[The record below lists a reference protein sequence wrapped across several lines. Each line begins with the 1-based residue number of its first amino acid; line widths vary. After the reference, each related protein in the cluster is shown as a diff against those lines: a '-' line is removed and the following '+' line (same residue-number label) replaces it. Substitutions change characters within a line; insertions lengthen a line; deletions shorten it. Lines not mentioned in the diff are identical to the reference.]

1 MRRLLC
7 LFLAMLLMLS
17 GCMGQSPAK
26 TEDGVLFYYR
36 NADEK
41 AYFSETGIMAAEN
54 RTIRWEQQS
63 IAGLMEVYL
72 QGPIS
77 PGLSS
82 PFPKGLRLLE
92 TRILPGEITLI
103 FDDSLSSLSA
113 VGLRV
118 AAGCIAR
125 TLWEYSGYETV
136 ILQAESQLLDGEEQ
150 LVLRP
155 AEFVLSD
162 NSAGQPNAPVR
173 LYFADPQ
180 GRFLMEEQ
188 RSKPA
193 DIAMSQQEYILRSL
207 ITGPQSES
215 LSPTIPRGTML
226 LSVSVQDG
234 ACLVDFSA
242 EFRQNRPEQELQERM
257 TIFSVVNSLTQLE
270 EIETVEILVEGSPVE
285 RYLYLDLAQ
294 PLTEDSRLIG
304 PVRSGMGEFDA
315 TLYVCLNGEEKLA
328 AFPMRLQ
335 ETVDAARVETVLK
348 ALSVF
353 HASNGYYSPLA
364 QYGKVQSVRTEEGS
378 IHVEFAEGLM
388 EQCKTEAERT
398 ALLRSIVA
406 TLSSLDEIDDIF
418 LYEDGTDIPLTPE
431 LSRPTGDWF
440 FP

>member
-1 MRRLLC
+1 MRRFLC
-7 LFLAMLLMLS
+7 LCLAMLLMLS
-17 GCMGQSPAK
+17 GCMSQTPAQ

-36 NADEK
+36 NTDKK

-54 RTIRWEQQS
+54 RSIRWEQQS

-72 QGPIS
+72 QGPVS
-77 PGLSS
+77 AELSS
-82 PFPKGLRLLE
+82 PFPKDLRLLE

-103 FDDSLSSLSA
+103 FDDSLASLSA

-125 TLWEYSGYETV
+125 TLWEYGGYETV
-136 ILQAESQLLDGEEQ
+136 ILQAESQLLDGDEQ
-150 LVLRP
+150 LVLHP

-162 NSAGQPNAPVR
+162 NSAGQTNAPVR
-173 LYFADPQ
+173 LYFADAQ

-193 DIAMSQQEYILRSL
+193 DIAMSQPEYILRSL
-207 ITGPQSES
+207 ITGPQSDS
-215 LSPTIPRGTML
+215 LSPTVPKGTML
-226 LSVSVQDG
+226 LSVSVQEG
-234 ACLVDFSA
+234 ACLVDFSS
-242 EFRQNRPEQELQERM
+242 EFLQNRPEQELQERM
-257 TIFSVVNSLTQLE
+257 TVFSVVNSLTQLE
-270 EIETVEILVEGSPVE
+270 EIDTVEILVEGNPVG
-285 RYLYLDLAQ
+285 RYLYLNLAQ
-294 PLTEDSRLIG
+294 PLVEDSRLIG

-315 TLYVCLNGEEKLA
+315 TLYVCLKGEEKLA

-335 ETVDAARVETVLK
+335 ETVDATRVETVLK

-353 HASNGYYSPLA
+353 EASNGYYSPLA
-364 QYGKVQSVRTEEGS
+364 QYGKVQSVRTEDNAL
-378 IHVEFAEGLM
+378 HVDFADGLM

-406 TLSSLDEIDDIF
+406 TLSSLAGIDDIF
-418 LYEDGTDIPLTPE
+418 LYEDGTVIPLTPE
-431 LSRPTGDWF
+431 LSQPQGAWF